1 MKEVSMENLWE
12 MIAKARGVEL
22 GDEFK
27 WYNFK
32 DKYRI
37 RESGLEHFEDG
48 QWCNSLRAIEFI
60 SGIGEIEK
68 LPFRP
73 QRAEVYYTIIHNTA
87 TVSYHWADTTADY
100 ERLIAGVVFRTRE
113 EAEDY
118 IPTWIERIN
127 KL

>member
-1 MKEVSMENLWE
+1 MENLWK
-12 MIAKARGVEL
+12 MIAEARGVEL
-22 GDEFK
+22 DEEFK
-27 WYNFK
+27 WSNLT

-60 SGIGEIEK
+60 VGIGEIEK

-73 QRAEVYYTIIHNTA
+73 KRAEVYYTIIHNTA

-113 EAEDY
+113 EAEAY
-118 IPTWIERIN
+118 LPTWKERIS

>member
-1 MKEVSMENLWE
+1 MENLWE

-22 GDEFK
+22 EEEFK
-27 WYNFK
+27 WHNFT

-48 QWCNSLRAIEFI
+48 QWYKSLRAIEFI

-73 QRAEVYYTIIHNTA
+73 RREEIYYTIVDNTSP
-87 TVSYHWADTTADY
+87 VNYNWADSTADY
-100 ERLIAGVVFRTRE
+100 ARLITGLVFRTKK
-113 EAEDY
+113 EAEAY
-118 IPTWIERIN
+118 IPTWQEKIS